1 MSARILV
8 VDDLEAN
15 RRLLEAKLGAD
26 YYDVLTAQRGEE
38 AVQLA
43 KREKPDLILLDV
55 MMPGGI
61 DGYEACRR
69 LKTMPETRH
78 IPVVILTTLD
88 DRENKLR
95 GLQAGAEEFLTKPFD
110 DVQLMARVKS
120 LLALKIVGDE
130 LRAREANGRR
140 LGVIGDDAFADPL
153 ERHRAIAGNVLVVDD
168 NATQIKRIKAALGE
182 EHRVTMLGEADA
194 VAAPDLVVVS
204 VTAKSFDG
212 FRIVARMRSGEPTRH
227 LPILA
232 VVEADDRQRAVRA
245 LELGAH
251 DIITR
256 PVDEEELVARAR
268 TLIRRKRYMDALR
281 ARLDQGLELAI
292 TDQLTGLYNRRFL
305 FGQLAPLVQRAQC
318 GGEKVSVMTI
328 DIDHFKRLNDTFG
341 HDAGDSVLRDF
352 AVRLG
357 SNTRPSDFACRM
369 GGEEFVV
376 IMPRTSGDI
385 ACLAA
390 ERLRRSV
397 CASPFAVPGVA
408 EQLEVTVS
416 IGVACAEA
424 SDESVET
431 LLKRA
436 DDALY
441 EAKRTGRNRVIG
453 RSADH
458 GELNAARSA
467 R

>member
-1 MSARILV
+1 LSARILV

-26 YYDVLTAQRGEE
+26 YYEVLTAQRGEE

-43 KREKPDLILLDV
+43 KREKPDLILMDV

-69 LKTMPETRH
+69 LKSMPETRH

-88 DRENKLR
+88 DRDNKLR
-95 GLQAGAEEFLTKPFD
+95 GLQAGAEEFLTKPID

-120 LLALKIVGDE
+120 LLGLKVVIDE
-130 LRAREANGRR
+130 LRAREANGKR
-140 LGVIGDDAFADPL
+140 LGVIDEEARDPL
-153 ERHRAIAGNVLVVDD
+153 DQHRLIAGNVLVVDD
-168 NATQIKRIKAALGE
+168 NLTQIKSIKAALGV
-182 EHRVTMLGEADA
+182 EHRVAVMGIDEAA
-194 VAAPDLVVVS
+194 GPPDLCVVA
-204 VTAKSFDG
+204 VTARGFDG
-212 FRIVARMRSGEPTRH
+212 FRVIARMRSGEATRH

-232 VVEADDRQRAVRA
+232 VVEPDDRARIVRA

-251 DIITR
+251 DVISR
-256 PVDEEELVARAR
+256 PIDEEELIARAR
-268 TLIRRKRYMDALR
+268 TLMRRKRYVDALR
-281 ARLDQGLELAI
+281 TRLDQSLELAI

-305 FGQLAPLVQRAQC
+305 FGQLTPLVQRAQC
-318 GGEKVSVMTI
+318 GGDAVSVMTI
-328 DIDHFKRLNDTFG
+328 DIDHFKRLNDTYG
-341 HDAGDSVLRDF
+341 HDVGDGVLRDF

-357 SNTRPSDFACRM
+357 ANTRPSDFACRM

-376 IMPRTSGDI
+376 IMPRTNGDI

-397 CASPFAVPGVA
+397 CASPFIVA
-408 EQLEVTVS
+408 GQHTELEVTVS
-416 IGVACAEA
+416 IGVACTIEGEDSA
-424 SDESVET
+424 ET

-436 DDALY
+436 DEALY
-441 EAKRTGRNRVIG
+441 EAKHSGRNRVIG
-453 RSADH
+453 KSASQ
-458 GELNAARSA
+458 AA
-467 R
+467 

>member
-26 YYDVLTAQRGEE
+26 YYDVITAQRGEE

-69 LKTMPETRH
+69 LKAMPETRH

-88 DRENKLR
+88 DRDNRLR
-95 GLQAGAEEFLTKPFD
+95 GLQAGAEEFLTKPID

-120 LLALKIVGDE
+120 LLALKVVVDE
-130 LRAREANGRR
+130 LRAREASGKRM
-140 LGVIGDDAFADPL
+140 GVIGEEARDPL
-153 ERHRAIAGNVLVVDD
+153 EQHRLTAGNVLVVDD
-168 NATQIKRIKAALGE
+168 NATQIKRIKEALGI
-182 EHRVTMLGEADA
+182 EHRVSVLGEADA
-194 VAAPDLVVVS
+194 AAAPDLCVVS

-212 FRIVARMRSGEPTRH
+212 FRIIARMRSGEPTRH

-232 VVEADDRQRAVRA
+232 VVDPDERQRVVRA

-251 DIITR
+251 DIIAR
-256 PVDEEELVARAR
+256 PVDEDELIARAR
-268 TLIRRKRYMDALR
+268 TLMRRKRYMDALR
-281 ARLDQGLELAI
+281 TRLDQSLELAI

-305 FGQLAPLVQRAQC
+305 FGQLAPLVQRSQC
-318 GGEKVSVMTI
+318 GGEAVSVMTI
-328 DIDHFKRLNDTFG
+328 DIDHFKRLNDTYG
-341 HDAGDSVLRDF
+341 HDAGDAVLRDF

-376 IMPRTSGDI
+376 IMPRTTGDI

-397 CASPFAVPGVA
+397 CASAFMVPGVA
-408 EQLEVTVS
+408 HALDVTVS
-416 IGVACAEA
+416 IGVAAA
-424 SDESVET
+424 TSSDDSVET

-436 DDALY
+436 DEALY

-453 RSADH
+453 RSVDH
-458 GELNAARSA
+458 GELNAARGA
-467 R
+467 L